1 MLLLDLL
8 RFAVLA
14 VLAWWLRPHVAV
26 LWRFVF
32 PTRVRVHIMP
42 KQEPATDHPVVQK
55 FIAAGFVCL
64 GKREEVVGRFLER
77 RVFWVLAHPE
87 GIFADVP
94 LVATRQKSIPAGL
107 YLSSWVEDTLFVV
120 TKRVGPDIVR
130 GLYVSQRET
139 GSVEDM
145 LRRHRATLA
154 KHGLGLSPSH
164 AMDFATRENLFVVWH
179 KKYARTELMPFV
191 VLSGVLCLLAVA
203 VVVRM
208 FTFSY

>member
-14 VLAWWLRPHVAV
+14 VLAWWLRPHAAV
-26 LWRFVF
+26 LWRFAF
-32 PTRVRVHIMP
+32 PTRVRVRRIP
-42 KQEPATDHPVVQK
+42 EQAPTADHPVVQQL
-55 FIAAGFVCL
+55 IAAGFVFL
-64 GKREEVVGRFLER
+64 GKREEMVGRFLER

-94 LVATRQKSIPAGL
+94 VVDTRQKTIPAGL
-107 YLSSWVEDTLFVV
+107 YFSSWVEDTLFVV

-130 GLYVSQRET
+130 GSYVSQRET

-164 AMDFATRENLFVVWH
+164 AMDLATRENLFVFWH
-179 KKYARTELMPFV
+179 KNYARMELMPFV
-191 VLSGVLCLLAVA
+191 VLSGILCLLAVA
-203 VVVRM
+203 FVVRM